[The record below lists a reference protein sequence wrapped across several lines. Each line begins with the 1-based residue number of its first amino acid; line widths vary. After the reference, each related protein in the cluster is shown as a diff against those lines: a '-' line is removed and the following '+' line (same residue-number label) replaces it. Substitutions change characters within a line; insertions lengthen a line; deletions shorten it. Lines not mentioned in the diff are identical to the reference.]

1 MHEFGIVE
9 QLIDA
14 LQHRLGHQGV
24 TSVQAIRLRKSSAFA
39 EGPVH
44 QAFEMLTP
52 GTMLEGTKLVIEE
65 VPFDSV
71 CAACGHSAVV
81 TTDDLIGHLFIC
93 PECGAGQE
101 IDEARGLVILG
112 VTINDEE
119 IPVEVQADHDHD
131 HHDHHH

>member
-1 MHEFGIVE
+1 MHEFGIVQ

-14 LQHRLGHQGV
+14 LQHQLGHQGV

-44 QAFEMLTP
+44 QAFEMLSP
-52 GTMLEGTKLVIEE
+52 GTVLEGAELVIDE
-65 VPFDSV
+65 VSFNSV
-71 CAACGHSAVV
+71 CAACGHAAVV

-112 VTINDEE
+112 ITIDDEE
-119 IPVEVQADHDHD
+119 IPVEVQAEHDHP
-131 HHDHHH
+131 DHHH